1 MCVYLQW
8 RLQKGKN
15 LFDSASDVLYFLIGN
30 CAWRGVKNKRESM
43 RESRVFTVILLAF
56 LACIL
61 FGGLHAAQVRADE
74 ADEDVTVV
82 ADLEQSESTPSPSAP
97 IPMTTLTVTPNPE
110 RKLTVTPRPT
120 RVPTVTPTR
129 VPGLAVGRGLAQ
141 VQAPARVE
149 ADPHTQGGPN
159 KPTPTVPAL
168 RMPDVVGMHY
178 QEAKSYLTKT
188 LTEAGFT
195 EVHVVFV
202 WVENYDHAQDYLVQ
216 EQIPM
221 NHAILNLTESSVT
234 VKLYVAA
241 QGPIPMPEMN
251 RVAIPK

>member
-1 MCVYLQW
+1 
-8 RLQKGKN
+8 
-15 LFDSASDVLYFLIGN
+15 
-30 CAWRGVKNKRESM
+30 M
-43 RESRVFTVILLAF
+43 RESRVFTVVLLAF

-61 FGGLHAAQVRADE
+61 FGGLHAVQVRADE
-74 ADEDVTVV
+74 TGEDVTVV
-82 ADLEQSESTPSPSAP
+82 ADMEPSESTPSPSAP

-120 RVPTVTPTR
+120 RIPTVTPTR
-129 VPGLAVGRGLAQ
+129 APGRSGARGLAQ
-141 VQAPARVE
+141 VQATARVE
-149 ADPHTQGGPN
+149 ADPHTKGGPD

-178 QEAKSYLTKT
+178 QEAKSYLTEM
-188 LTEAGFT
+188 LTEAGFR

-221 NHAILNLTESSVT
+221 NHAVLNVAESSVT

-251 RVAIPK
+251 RISIPK